1 MASFLENTQQHVARA
16 ASVLELDAA
25 VLAILEKP
33 REVHA
38 FEVPMPMEDGSTRIF
53 SAWRV
58 QHNDVLGPYKGG
70 IRYHPASSIDEV
82 SALASLM
89 TWKTSLA
96 GLPYGG
102 AKGAVT
108 VDPKTMTPKELEAV
122 SRSYVRRLVQVIG
135 PDRDIPAPDVG
146 TNAQVMAWM
155 ADEYGKLTGHYEPAA
170 FTGKPVE
177 IGGSQG
183 REEAT
188 GFGGVVILREY
199 LKTAGGEL
207 PATGLRIAIQGMGN
221 VGGVIAEELAK
232 AGHRVVALADSKG
245 GMFREEGIDV
255 PVMIAAKAASHGPLT
270 EIVAGDAKIISN
282 DELLALD
289 VDVLIPAALE
299 NVITV
304 ENAERIQANVI
315 LEMANGPITPEADA
329 ILTRREIAVIPDI
342 LANAGGVIGS
352 YLEWVQG
359 RSRYYWEKEEALAK
373 VEKLIAEAFRRVA
386 AVRADRGVSWREAAY
401 IRAVG
406 RVAAAM
412 RFRGWV

>member
-1 MASFLENTQQHVARA
+1 MASFLENTRINIARA
-16 ASVLELDAA
+16 SSVLELGTDILE
-25 VLAILEKP
+25 VLEKP
-33 REVHA
+33 QEVRA
-38 FEVPMPMEDGSTRIF
+38 FEVPTSMEDGSTRIF

-70 IRYHPASSIDEV
+70 IRFHPASNLDEV

-102 AKGAVT
+102 AKGAIT
-108 VDPKTMTPKELEAV
+108 VDPKMMTPKELEAV
-122 SRSYVRRLVQVIG
+122 SRTYVRRLSQYIG

-155 ADEYGKLTGHYEPAA
+155 ADEYGKLTGAYEPAA
-170 FTGKPVE
+170 FTGKPIE

-188 GFGGVVILREY
+188 GFGGAVILREY
-199 LKTAGGEL
+199 LKSNGGEL
-207 PATGLRIAIQGMGN
+207 PRTGLRVAIQGMGN
-221 VGGVIAEELAK
+221 VGGVIAEELVK

-245 GMFREEGIDV
+245 AIYRAEGIDV
-255 PVMIAAKAASHGPLT
+255 PVVIAAKATANRPLT
-270 EIVAGDAKIISN
+270 EIAGDAKVISN

-299 NVITV
+299 NVIT
-304 ENAERIQANVI
+304 EANAEKVQAKVV

-329 ILTRREIAVIPDI
+329 LLAQREIAVIPDI
-342 LANAGGVIGS
+342 LANAGGVVGS
-352 YLEWVQG
+352 YFEWVQG
-359 RSRYYWEKEEALAK
+359 RNRYYWEKDEVLARI
-373 VEKLIAEAFRRVA
+373 ERMLSEAFRAVA
-386 AVRADRGVSWREAAY
+386 RMREARGGTWREAAY
-401 IRAVG
+401 IRAVE
-406 RVAAAM
+406 RVVGAM
-412 RFRGWV
+412 RLRGWV